1 MRLFL
6 RLFVGALAAL
16 LLAAALWPAAREA
29 IAAASGAHA
38 FIPLGQLWF
47 ELDPPSLNMA
57 QAGIQRHV
65 APWLWE
71 DVVQPVLELPAWPAL
86 LALGAALLVLRPGRG
101 R

>member
-1 MRLFL
+1 MQRIL
-6 RLFVGALAAL
+6 RLLAGAVAAL

-29 IAAASGAHA
+29 DAAASGAHA

-47 ELDPPSLNMA
+47 ELDPAGLNMA
-57 QAGIQRHV
+57 QAGIQRHI

-71 DVVQPVLELPAWPAL
+71 DLVQPVLELPAWPAL
-86 LALGAALLVLRPGRG
+86 VALGAALLLLRPGRS